1 MTRPT
6 PTPGGPAASPPT
18 CYRHPDRP
26 TYVSCVRCGRP
37 ICPEDMRPASVGF
50 QCPEEDSAPKVRTI
64 GPGATRGRALL
75 RAAPVTMSVIAICV
89 AVFVVLVASGSSFI
103 GTGVSDLQLRLEQ
116 ISLSVGLRQPD
127 GSVLVLHGI
136 AAGHYW
142 RILTAMF
149 VHFGLIHI
157 GSNMLVLFFIGI
169 PLERRIGS
177 GRFAAVYLVTGIGGG
192 VATYLFAGPTQASA
206 GASGAIFGLL
216 GAYAV
221 LARRYRSAELGSVT
235 GTIVLNLVITFS
247 IPGISITDH
256 LGGLVIGAVL
266 GGVLALEGGLPVR
279 QRARVRALARE
290 GAAIAL
296 VLAVL
301 VGLTAYRT
309 AELRSSY
316 GPQAS
321 GRALGVSLSVTEAPA
336 VPPPPARG

>member
-6 PTPGGPAASPPT
+6 PTPGGPTASPPT

-50 QCPEEDSAPKVRTI
+50 QCPEEDSAPKVRTV
-64 GPGATRGRALL
+64 GGGTRGVAMFWQ
-75 RAAPVTMSVIAICV
+75 APVTMSVIALCV
-89 AVFVVLVASGSSFI
+89 LVFVVLVGSGSSFI

-116 ISLSVGLRQPD
+116 ISLSVGVPHAN
-127 GSVLVLHGI
+127 GSVTVLHGI
-136 AAGHYW
+136 AAGQYW

-177 GRFAAVYLVTGIGGG
+177 GRFAAVYLVAGIGGG

-216 GAYAV
+216 GAYVV

-256 LGGLVIGAVL
+256 IGGLVVGAVL

-279 QRARVRALARE
+279 APARARAMALE
-290 GAAIAL
+290 AASF
-296 VLAVL
+296 VAVL
-301 VGLTAYRT
+301 VLLVGATAYRT
-309 AELRSSY
+309 NDLRHTY
-316 GPQAS
+316 GPQAAGPS
-321 GRALGVSLSVTEAPA
+321 ISASAAGAAS
-336 VPPPPARG
+336 PPLARD